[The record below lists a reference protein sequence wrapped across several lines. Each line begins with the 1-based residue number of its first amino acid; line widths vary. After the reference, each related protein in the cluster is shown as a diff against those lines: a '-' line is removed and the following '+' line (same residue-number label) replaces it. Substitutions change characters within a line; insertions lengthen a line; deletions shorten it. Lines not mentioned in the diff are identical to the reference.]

1 MFKIKLVNMNIC
13 IIGYGK
19 MGKAIEKIA
28 IQKGHNITLKI
39 NSKNKDDLKIEN
51 TLNIDVAI
59 EFSHP
64 HSAFNN
70 IQFCL
75 QNNIPVVSGTT
86 GWLNQIEKVKK
97 TCIKYN
103 SSFLYAPNF
112 SLGVNLFFELNQRL
126 AKITASQSCYDIKI
140 EEIHHTQKKD
150 NPSGTAIKLAE
161 TIIDHS
167 RYKRWTVEESIEPN
181 QINIKSK
188 RKKNATGTHTV
199 RYESEVDIIEINHSA
214 KSRQGFGLGAVIA
227 AEWLVGRKGVFSMK
241 DVLKI
246 Q

>member
-1 MFKIKLVNMNIC
+1 
-13 IIGYGK
+13 
-19 MGKAIEKIA
+19 MGKVVEKIA
-28 IQKGHNITLKI
+28 IKRGHSIIGIINKEIT
-39 NSKNKDDLKIEN
+39 D
-51 TLNIDVAI
+51 LNISDADVAI
-59 EFSHP
+59 DFSVP
-64 HSAFNN
+64 SAAENN
-70 IQFCL
+70 IKYSL
-75 QNNIPVVSGTT
+75 NNDVPIVSGTT
-86 GWLNQIEKVKK
+86 GWLENFNGVKNL
-97 TCIKYN
+97 CINKN
-103 SSFLYAPNF
+103 GSFLYAPNF

-126 AKITASQSCYDIKI
+126 AKIAASQSCYDIKI

-199 RYESEVDIIEINHSA
+199 KYESEVDIIEINHSA

-227 AEWLVGRKGVFSMK
+227 AEWLVGKKGVFSMK

>member
-1 MFKIKLVNMNIC
+1 
-13 IIGYGK
+13 
-19 MGKAIEKIA
+19 MGKVVEKIA
-28 IQKGHNITLKI
+28 IKRGHSVVGIINKEIT
-39 NSKNKDDLKIEN
+39 D
-51 TLNIDVAI
+51 LNISDADIAI
-59 EFSHP
+59 DFSVP
-64 HSAFNN
+64 SAAENN
-70 IQFCL
+70 IKHSL
-75 QNNIPVVSGTT
+75 NNNIPIVSGTT
-86 GWLNQIEKVKK
+86 GWLENFNRIKNL
-97 TCIKYN
+97 CIN
-103 SSFLYAPNF
+103 RNGSFLYAPNF

-126 AKITASQSCYDIKI
+126 AKITASQPCYDIKI

>member
-1 MFKIKLVNMNIC
+1 
-13 IIGYGK
+13 
-19 MGKAIEKIA
+19 MGKVVEKIA
-28 IQKGHNITLKI
+28 IKRGHSVVGIINKEIT
-39 NSKNKDDLKIEN
+39 D
-51 TLNIDVAI
+51 LNISDADVAI
-59 EFSHP
+59 DFSVP
-64 HSAFNN
+64 SAAENN
-70 IQFCL
+70 IKHSL
-75 QNNIPVVSGTT
+75 NNKIPIVSGTT
-86 GWLNQIEKVKK
+86 GWLENFNRIKNL
-97 TCIKYN
+97 CINKN
-103 SSFLYAPNF
+103 GSFLYAPNF

-214 KSRQGFGLGAVIA
+214 KNRQGFGLGAVIA

>member
-1 MFKIKLVNMNIC
+1 MKIILF
-13 IIGYGK
+13 GYGK
-19 MGKAIEKIA
+19 MGKVVEKIA
-28 IQKGHNITLKI
+28 IKRGHSIVGIINKEITNL
-39 NSKNKDDLKIEN
+39 
-51 TLNIDVAI
+51 TLSDADVAI
-59 EFSHP
+59 DFSVP
-64 HSAFNN
+64 SAAENN
-70 IQFCL
+70 IKHSL
-75 QNNIPVVSGTT
+75 NNDVPIVSGTT
-86 GWLNQIEKVKK
+86 GWLENFNRMKNL
-97 TCIKYN
+97 CINKN
-103 SSFLYAPNF
+103 GSFLYAPNF
-112 SLGVNLFFELNQRL
+112 SLGVNLFFELNKRL
-126 AKITASQSCYDIKI
+126 AKITASQSCYDVKI

-199 RYESEVDIIEINHSA
+199 TYESEVDIIEINHSA

-227 AEWLVGRKGVFSMK
+227 AEWLVGKKGVFSMK

>member
-1 MFKIKLVNMNIC
+1 
-13 IIGYGK
+13 
-19 MGKAIEKIA
+19 MGKVVEKIA
-28 IQKGHNITLKI
+28 IKRGHSIIGIINKEIT
-39 NSKNKDDLKIEN
+39 D
-51 TLNIDVAI
+51 LNISDADVAI
-59 EFSHP
+59 DFSVP
-64 HSAFNN
+64 SAAENN
-70 IQFCL
+70 IKHSL
-75 QNNIPVVSGTT
+75 NNDVPIVSGTT
-86 GWLNQIEKVKK
+86 GWLENFNRVKNL
-97 TCIKYN
+97 CINKN
-103 SSFLYAPNF
+103 GSFLYAPNF
-112 SLGVNLFFELNQRL
+112 SLGVNLFFVLNQRL
-126 AKITASQSCYDIKI
+126 AKITANQSSYDIKI

-199 RYESEVDIIEINHSA
+199 KYESEVDIIEINHSA

-227 AEWLVGRKGVFSMK
+227 AEWLVGKKGVFSMK

>member
-1 MFKIKLVNMNIC
+1 
-13 IIGYGK
+13 
-19 MGKAIEKIA
+19 MGKVVEKIA
-28 IQKGHNITLKI
+28 IKRGHSIVGIINKEITNL
-39 NSKNKDDLKIEN
+39 
-51 TLNIDVAI
+51 TLSDADVAI
-59 EFSHP
+59 DFSVP
-64 HSAFNN
+64 SAAENN
-70 IQFCL
+70 IKHSL
-75 QNNIPVVSGTT
+75 NNDVPIVSGTT
-86 GWLNQIEKVKK
+86 GWLENFNRMKNL
-97 TCIKYN
+97 CINKN
-103 SSFLYAPNF
+103 GSFLYAPNF
-112 SLGVNLFFELNQRL
+112 SLGVNLFFELNKRL
-126 AKITASQSCYDIKI
+126 AKITASQSCYDVKI

-199 RYESEVDIIEINHSA
+199 TYESEVDIIEINHSA

-227 AEWLVGRKGVFSMK
+227 AEWLVGKKGVFSMK

>member
-1 MFKIKLVNMNIC
+1 
-13 IIGYGK
+13 
-19 MGKAIEKIA
+19 MGKVVEKIA
-28 IQKGHNITLKI
+28 IKRGHSIIGIINEEIT
-39 NSKNKDDLKIEN
+39 D
-51 TLNIDVAI
+51 LNISDADLAI
-59 EFSHP
+59 DFSVP
-64 HSAFNN
+64 SAAENN
-70 IQFCL
+70 IKHSL
-75 QNNIPVVSGTT
+75 NNDVPIVSGTT
-86 GWLNQIEKVKK
+86 GWLENFNRVKNL
-97 TCIKYN
+97 CINKN
-103 SSFLYAPNF
+103 GSFLYAPNF

>member
-1 MFKIKLVNMNIC
+1 
-13 IIGYGK
+13 
-19 MGKAIEKIA
+19 MGKVVEKIA
-28 IQKGHNITLKI
+28 IKRGHSVVGIINKEIT
-39 NSKNKDDLKIEN
+39 D
-51 TLNIDVAI
+51 LNISDADVAI
-59 EFSHP
+59 DFSVP
-64 HSAFNN
+64 SAAENN
-70 IQFCL
+70 IKHSL
-75 QNNIPVVSGTT
+75 NNNIPIVSGTT
-86 GWLNQIEKVKK
+86 GWLENFNRIKNL
-97 TCIKYN
+97 CINKN
-103 SSFLYAPNF
+103 GSFLYAPNF

-167 RYKRWTVEESIEPN
+167 RYKKWTVEESIEPN

-214 KSRQGFGLGAVIA
+214 KNRQGFGLGAVIA

>member
-1 MFKIKLVNMNIC
+1 
-13 IIGYGK
+13 
-19 MGKAIEKIA
+19 MGKVVEKIA
-28 IQKGHNITLKI
+28 IKRGHSIIGIINEEIT
-39 NSKNKDDLKIEN
+39 D
-51 TLNIDVAI
+51 LNISDADLAI
-59 EFSHP
+59 DFSVP
-64 HSAFNN
+64 SAAENN
-70 IQFCL
+70 IKHSL
-75 QNNIPVVSGTT
+75 NNDVPIVSGTT
-86 GWLNQIEKVKK
+86 GWLENFNRVKNL
-97 TCIKYN
+97 CINKN
-103 SSFLYAPNF
+103 GSFLYAPNF

-126 AKITASQSCYDIKI
+126 AKITANQSSYDIKI

-167 RYKRWTVEESIEPN
+167 KYKRWTVEESIEPN

-227 AEWLVGRKGVFSMK
+227 GEWLVGKKGVFSMK
-241 DVLKI
+241 DVLKFND
-246 Q
+246 

>member
-1 MFKIKLVNMNIC
+1 
-13 IIGYGK
+13 
-19 MGKAIEKIA
+19 MGKVVEKIA
-28 IQKGHNITLKI
+28 IKRGHSVIGIINKEIT
-39 NSKNKDDLKIEN
+39 D
-51 TLNIDVAI
+51 LNISDADVAI
-59 EFSHP
+59 DFSVP
-64 HSAFNN
+64 SAAENN
-70 IQFCL
+70 IKHSL
-75 QNNIPVVSGTT
+75 NNKIPIVSGTT
-86 GWLNQIEKVKK
+86 GWLENFNRIKNL
-97 TCIKYN
+97 CINKN
-103 SSFLYAPNF
+103 GSFLYAPNF

-214 KSRQGFGLGAVIA
+214 KNRQGFGLGAVIA

>member
-1 MFKIKLVNMNIC
+1 
-13 IIGYGK
+13 
-19 MGKAIEKIA
+19 MGKVVEKIA
-28 IQKGHNITLKI
+28 IKRGHSVVGIINKEIT
-39 NSKNKDDLKIEN
+39 D
-51 TLNIDVAI
+51 LNISDADVAI
-59 EFSHP
+59 DFSVP
-64 HSAFNN
+64 SAAENN
-70 IQFCL
+70 IKHSL
-75 QNNIPVVSGTT
+75 NNNIPIVSGTT
-86 GWLNQIEKVKK
+86 GWLENFNRIKNL
-97 TCIKYN
+97 CINKN
-103 SSFLYAPNF
+103 GSFLYAPNF

-214 KSRQGFGLGAVIA
+214 KNRQGFGLGAVIA

>member
-1 MFKIKLVNMNIC
+1 
-13 IIGYGK
+13 
-19 MGKAIEKIA
+19 MGKVVEKIA
-28 IQKGHNITLKI
+28 IKRGHSIVGIINKEITNL
-39 NSKNKDDLKIEN
+39 
-51 TLNIDVAI
+51 TLSDADVAI
-59 EFSHP
+59 DFSVP
-64 HSAFNN
+64 SAAENN
-70 IQFCL
+70 IKHSL
-75 QNNIPVVSGTT
+75 NNNIPIVSGTT
-86 GWLNQIEKVKK
+86 GWLENFNRIKNL
-97 TCIKYN
+97 CINKN
-103 SSFLYAPNF
+103 GSFLYAPNF
-112 SLGVNLFFELNQRL
+112 SLGVNLFFELNKRL
-126 AKITASQSCYDIKI
+126 AKITASQSCYDVKI

-199 RYESEVDIIEINHSA
+199 TYESEVDIIEINHSA

-227 AEWLVGRKGVFSMK
+227 AEWLVGKKGVFSMK

>member
-1 MFKIKLVNMNIC
+1 MKIILF
-13 IIGYGK
+13 GYGK
-19 MGKAIEKIA
+19 MGKVVEKIA
-28 IQKGHNITLKI
+28 IKRGHSIVGIINKEIT
-39 NSKNKDDLKIEN
+39 DLN
-51 TLNIDVAI
+51 LSDADVAI
-59 EFSHP
+59 DFSVP
-64 HSAFNN
+64 SAAENN
-70 IQFCL
+70 IKHSL
-75 QNNIPVVSGTT
+75 NNNVPIVSGTT
-86 GWLNQIEKVKK
+86 GWLENFNRIKNL
-97 TCIKYN
+97 CINKN
-103 SSFLYAPNF
+103 GSFLYAPNF

-126 AKITASQSCYDIKI
+126 AKITASQSCYNIKI